1 MGLRVEIRAR
11 VHPTEDEE
19 RVRRA
24 ILNIFPEANIRAEGE
39 FLVGETTNL
48 ENFANLLREQRIRD
62 SARRV
67 LLGNLYEDEV
77 EFEISKQAAFVGKVS
92 FSVGNVALG
101 NIRIRIEG
109 DNLES
114 LIDRIAPDTRAL

>member
-1 MGLRVEIRAR
+1 MGIKVEIRAR
-11 VHPTEDEE
+11 VYPTED
-19 RVRRA
+19 VNKVKRA
-24 ILNIFPEANIRAEGE
+24 ILNIFPDAILRVEGD
-39 FLVGETTNL
+39 FILGETTNL
-48 ENFANLLREQRIRD
+48 ENFAELLKEQRIRD

-67 LLGNLYEDEV
+67 LLGNFYDDKI

-101 NIRIRIEG
+101 NIKIRVKG
-109 DNLES
+109 DNLEA

>member
-67 LLGNLYEDEV
+67 LLGNLYGDEV